1 MKKHTQYFSIIII
14 SSLIFN
20 EAWSC
25 SLNRISNYSQM
36 FNYLD
41 NIIISDFDIEKDELI
56 SEIAKLHDE
65 AKLLPLSVD
74 LTEQLAHETKIGSFH
89 SNDRSESTELTI
101 SYELNFKKRSIQSS
115 LINEKKKLLFS
126 NLQINENKHTS
137 SKINAA
143 VEVLESIELGNIFS
157 KKAVILSEQFEYYE
171 SLRKSGVLK
180 TNEISDIANKL
191 QTNRDKIIANSVK
204 KDEKLFYLTLS
215 SSDFTVFPSIEKQ
228 TLAPVTS
235 VCTFSAETIKKQK
248 TEMKIL
254 RLQQQLE
261 TMSSRSKFS
270 FDLGVSQTSTETTY
284 SDEASISLSMKF
296 PLFDGGSSATEKK
309 HLERT
314 IRNKKKSLKRSE
326 QNLVDLFNRRKKTE
340 EVFLISINTLEKQ
353 VYELGE
359 RVSELELRKSMGQSV
374 FLEYSNKKLERL
386 ETKEALLRL
395 KADFIIGWMDF
406 LEQVNGFKSS

>member
-1 MKKHTQYFSIIII
+1 MKKYAQYFSIIVL
-14 SSLIFN
+14 SLFFN

-36 FNYLD
+36 FSYLD
-41 NIIISDFDIEKDELI
+41 DIIISDFDIEKDKLI

-65 AKLLPLSVD
+65 AKLLPLSAD
-74 LTEQLAHETKIGSFH
+74 LTEQLAHETTIGSFH

-101 SYELNFKKRSIQSS
+101 SYDLNFKKRNIQSS

-143 VEVLESIELGNIFS
+143 IDVLESIELDKIFL
-157 KKAVILSEQFEYYE
+157 KKAVVLSEQFEYYE

-191 QTNRDKIIANSVK
+191 QSNKDKIIANSVK
-204 KDEKLFYLTLS
+204 KDDKLFYLTLS
-215 SSDFTVFPSIEKQ
+215 SSDFTVFPPIERQ
-228 TLAPVTS
+228 ILTPITS
-235 VCTFSAETIKKQK
+235 ACIFSAETIKKQK
-248 TEMKIL
+248 TELKIL
-254 RLQQQLE
+254 RVQQKLE
-261 TMSSRSKFS
+261 AMSSRSKFS
-270 FDLGVSQTSTETTY
+270 FDLGVSQTSTETNY
-284 SDEASISLSMKF
+284 SDEASISLSMKL

-314 IRNKKKSLKRSE
+314 IRNKEKNLQRSE
-326 QNLVDLFNRRKKTE
+326 QNLIDLFNRRKKTE
-340 EVFLISINTLEKQ
+340 EVFLLSINTLEKQ
-353 VYELGE
+353 VYELEE
-359 RVSELELRKSMGQSV
+359 RVNELALRKSMGQSV

-386 ETKEALLRL
+386 EIKEALLRL
-395 KADFIIGWMDF
+395 KADFIVGWMDF